1 MEILQSS
8 LCLLSGGGAGVGK
21 TGGRLVLGTSV
32 SQEPRCAGV
41 GGREGALLL
50 PTEQE
55 ASATRESDNGVR
67 LWGSPN
73 PDTHTSRLT
82 ATLYVPEKRG

>member
-1 MEILQSS
+1 MEILRRS
-8 LCLLSGGGAGVGK
+8 LCLLSGGDAGVGK
-21 TGGRLVLGTSV
+21 K
-32 SQEPRCAGV
+32 AGWFWARRFLRNQ
-41 GGREGALLL
+41 GMQGWGEGKGLFFYLQSRR
-50 PTEQE
+50 PVPPEK
-55 ASATRESDNGVR
+55 SDNGVR